1 MTRNIRSFVA
11 IAGIAAATLSLA
23 ACGGDDDAT
32 STSTASKT
40 SSTASKTASKTA
52 SPSSSTTSPSASTSE
67 NSTTSPSADAGAK
80 GTLDPSK
87 LDAAAMEKAFKAA
100 GISKPDVA
108 AKAVTEACAKDACK
122 DAKAMTAA
130 LTKSLVKQGFTAA
143 DVTKMVGQFKF
154 A

>member
-23 ACGGDDDAT
+23 ACGGDDDAKT
-32 STSTASKT
+32 TSTASKT
-40 SSTASKTASKTA
+40 SSTASKTATS
-52 SPSSSTTSPSASTSE
+52 SSSTTSPSASTSE
-67 NSTTSPSADAGAK
+67 SSTESPSADAGAK

-100 GISKPDVA
+100 GIKKPEVA
-108 AKAVTEACAKDACK
+108 AKEIAEYCEKDACK
-122 DAKAMTAA
+122 DAKSMTAV
-130 LTKSLVKQGFTAA
+130 LTKNVIKYGYTAE
-143 DVTKMVGQFKF
+143 DITKMVGQFKF